1 MPAAMESCRRSE
13 PGAVAAAGMSVVAS
27 SFPYASHPG
36 VGLPPTPFLWSSRLS
51 REQRVG
57 DPARAPRHR
66 TRSAAK
72 ELAVVLDLCHK
83 AHHSLLSLAGVDEPW
98 LCHRLVTMMAGCGGN
113 NAANTSTN
121 SGNSSSADTGSSD
134 AAATDEAAQATE
146 AAASDASASD
156 EGKVLN
162 IYCWNEEFKSRVTDH
177 YPGYTEVDATT
188 GTIGDVTVKWNIT
201 PNDDNAYQN
210 NLDATLLKQADAA
223 ADDKIDIFLVE
234 ADYALKYVDT
244 DYTMAVS
251 DLGIT
256 DSDLSK
262 QYQYT
267 KDVVTDSNGVLKGV
281 SWQGCPG
288 VLFYNRDAA
297 KAVLGSDDPSEVQ
310 NYVKDWDTF
319 NDTAKKMKDAGYT
332 ITSSANDTYRVY
344 SNNVTSKWVVDGKIN
359 IDDNIMKWVDD
370 SKELVDAGETGTYE
384 LWSDDWKKGFYPE
397 GNVFCYFGPAWLVN
411 FSMAADTEG
420 SIGYNGGW
428 GATEGPQ
435 GFFWGGTWICAANG
449 TDNQSL
455 VKDIMLQMTTNDD
468 VMKEIIEKDDD
479 FVNNQDVI
487 AEMADSS
494 YSSKILGG
502 QNPLGIYSAGVS
514 KLDLSNLSAYDQ
526 GCNEE
531 FQNAMKNYFEGTA
544 TKEEALDLFYKAVVE
559 KYPELTY

>member
-1 MPAAMESCRRSE
+1 MKKKIVSTLLCTAM
-13 PGAVAAAGMSVVAS
+13 
-27 SFPYASHPG
+27 
-36 VGLPPTPFLWSSRLS
+36 
-51 REQRVG
+51 
-57 DPARAPRHR
+57 
-66 TRSAAK
+66 
-72 ELAVVLDLCHK
+72 
-83 AHHSLLSLAGVDEPW
+83 
-98 LCHRLVTMMAGCGGN
+98 LVTMMAGCGGN

-244 DYTMAVS
+244 DYTMAVT

-256 DSDLSK
+256 DEDLSK

-319 NDTAKKMKDAGYT
+319 KSENSEPVTL
-332 ITSSANDTYRVY
+332 
-344 SNNVTSKWVVDGKIN
+344 NV
-359 IDDNIMKWVDD
+359 DNSWVDII
-370 SKELVDAGETGTYE
+370 SKGTGIDPANISVVAYQKNSFQDKASSNILSKASFWVQIVLAAAILGILVLVIIRSARPLTVEEKEPELSVEEMLASTRENQPSVDDIDLQEKSETR
-384 LWSDDWKKGFYPE
+384 K
-397 GNVFCYFGPAWLVN
+397 A
-411 FSMAADTEG
+411 
-420 SIGYNGGW
+420 
-428 GATEGPQ
+428 
-435 GFFWGGTWICAANG
+435 
-449 TDNQSL
+449 
-455 VKDIMLQMTTNDD
+455 
-468 VMKEIIEKDDD
+468 IEK
-479 FVNNQDVI
+479 FVD
-487 AEMADSS
+487 E
-494 YSSKILGG
+494 
-502 QNPLGIYSAGVS
+502 NPEAVAL
-514 KLDLSNLSAYDQ
+514 LLRNWL
-526 GCNEE
+526 NEDW
-531 FQNAMKNYFEGTA
+531 N
-544 TKEEALDLFYKAVVE
+544 
-559 KYPELTY
+559 

>member
-1 MPAAMESCRRSE
+1 MKKKIISALLCASM
-13 PGAVAAAGMSVVAS
+13 VAS
-27 SFPYASHPG
+27 MA
-36 VGLPPTPFLWSSRLS
+36 
-51 REQRVG
+51 
-57 DPARAPRHR
+57 
-66 TRSAAK
+66 
-72 ELAVVLDLCHK
+72 
-83 AHHSLLSLAGVDEPW
+83 
-98 LCHRLVTMMAGCGGN
+98 AGCG
-113 NAANTSTN
+113 
-121 SGNSSSADTGSSD
+121 SSDTADTTT
-134 AAATDEAAQATE
+134 TDNTASTPATE
-146 AAASDASASD
+146 AAPAADADTEAATDATASD

-162 IYCWNEEFKSRVTDH
+162 IYCWNEEFKSRLEDH
-177 YPGYTEVDATT
+177 YPGYTIVDGTT

-223 ADDKIDIFLVE
+223 ADDKIDLFLVE

-244 DYTMAVS
+244 DYTMAVK

-256 DSDLSK
+256 DADLAD

-267 KDVVTDSNGVLKGV
+267 KDIVTDSNGVLKGV

-288 VLFYNRDAA
+288 VLFYNREAA
-297 KAVLGSDDPSEVQ
+297 KEVLGSDDPADVQ
-310 NYVKDWDTF
+310 EYVKDWDTF
-319 NDTAKKMKDAGYT
+319 NDTAAKLKDAGYK
-332 ITSSANDTYRVY
+332 ITSSANDSYRVY
-344 SNNVTSKWVVDGKIN
+344 SNNVSSKWVTDGKIT

-370 SKELVDAGETGTYE
+370 SKELVDAGETSTAE
-384 LWSDDWKKGFYPE
+384 LWSDDWKKGFYPD
-397 GNVFCYFGPAWLVN
+397 GKVFCYFGPAWLVN
-411 FSMAADTEG
+411 FSMAAEDEG
-420 SIGYNGGW
+420 SIANLGGW
-428 GATEGPQ
+428 GATQGPQ
-435 GFFWGGTWICAANG
+435 GFFLGGTWICAANG
-449 TDNQSL
+449 TDNPSL

-468 VMKEIIEKDDD
+468 VMKDIIEKDDD